1 MGSPPGPDGGAD
13 ADRAGLRDEDDAVV
27 GAGGG
32 PGLFDLGE
40 GDGAGVDVDGAGGD
54 LLG

>member
-1 MGSPPGPDGGAD
+1 MRLLWFAVLALAAGA
-13 ADRAGLRDEDDAVV
+13 RLQDEDDAVF

-40 GDGAGVDVDGAGGD
+40 RYGAGVDVDGAGGD
-54 LLG
+54 LPG